1 MATHG
6 LPAWPWAGT
15 ETADLPPAES
25 LLLEAIRRW
34 AGAAREGA
42 PARAACRLPLIAED
56 AGAAALPLDGLLHAV
71 AAAGRGGGL
80 PPIGC
85 PLCPCVTPAEA
96 DLLLAAALAQR
107 GCRAQALGLLLRHLP
122 LAAAAAA
129 VPQAMLLG
137 ARLRTAGLVLRN
149 PLR

>member
-15 ETADLPPAES
+15 ATATLPPAES

-34 AGAAREGA
+34 TNAVASGAA
-42 PARAACRLPLIAED
+42 PLAASRLPLIAED
-56 AGAAALPLDGLLHAV
+56 AAAAAAPLDALLHAV
-71 AAAGRGGGL
+71 ATGGL

-107 GCRAQALGLLLRHLP
+107 GWRAQALGMLLRHLP
-122 LAAAAAA
+122 LDAAGPAL
-129 VPQAMLLG
+129 VQALELG
-137 ARLRTAGLVLRN
+137 RTLRAAGLLLRN
-149 PLR
+149 PLRCR

>member
-15 ETADLPPAES
+15 ATATLPPAEF

-34 AGAAREGA
+34 SAAAASGAA
-42 PARAACRLPLIAED
+42 PLAASRLPFIAED
-56 AGAAALPLDGLLHAV
+56 AAAAAAPLDALLHAV
-71 AAAGRGGGL
+71 ATTGL

-85 PLCPCVTPAEA
+85 LLCPCVTPGEA

-107 GCRAQALGLLLRHLP
+107 GWRAQALGMLLRHLP
-122 LAAAAAA
+122 LAAAGPALI
-129 VPQAMLLG
+129 QALDLG
-137 ARLRTAGLVLRN
+137 SRLRAAGLLLCN
-149 PLR
+149 PLRTR